1 MKLCG
6 ELMNTEVMCCSVNA
20 RVDKLAK
27 IMRFTDEAY
36 IPIVED
42 TRTRKVVGALS
53 DRDLLDRVLSEGRH
67 PIYTQVKD
75 ILTDELVTC
84 GPNAPVDM
92 VLALM
97 SNSGVTNIPVV
108 DRKGCLKGVIS
119 LADIADF
126 YQYGNKDL
134 VDTQSA

>member
-6 ELMNTEVMCCSVNA
+6 ELMNTEVMCCAVNA

-42 TRTRKVVGALS
+42 TKSKKVVGALS
-53 DRDLLDRVLSEGRH
+53 DRDLLERVLSEGRH
-67 PIYTQVKD
+67 PVYTQVD
-75 ILTDELVTC
+75 EILVDQVVTC

-92 VLALM
+92 VLSLM
-97 SNSGVTNIPVV
+97 SNNGVTNIPVV

-126 YQYGNKDL
+126 YQFESRQG
-134 VDTQSA
+134 VETQSA